1 MMLSVLVDEGAHKFS
16 LISTDVPH
24 PVEAAMARMDI
35 LAIPGDEIDEDVAAR
50 PRLREGES
58 VVEERNQM

>member
-35 LAIPGDEIDEDVAAR
+35 LAIAGDEIDEDVATR
-50 PRLREGES
+50 PRLREG
-58 VVEERNQM
+58 

>member
-1 MMLSVLVDEGAHKFS
+1 
-16 LISTDVPH
+16 
-24 PVEAAMARMDI
+24 MARMDI
-35 LAIPGDEIDEDVAAR
+35 LTIAGNEIDEDVAAR